1 MRSQEPLRPEE
12 VLAASQAR
20 ARRGR
25 LLLLSCLA
33 ALGLFL
39 GAAPT
44 GAAPTGAAGKAPSA
58 EVLSTSEA
66 IRRWQVAASPWP
78 DDVKRAVIAR
88 DVRPGFTRD
97 QVLLA
102 LGEPDRVEGPP
113 EAVRWVYRTGAGAG
127 QVIRFRGETVEQVD
141 RPQKVDGLP
150 GLPFGTSRLDAVRRW
165 PALRPAGAAGG
176 TARLEG
182 PIVFAGQAVHASL
195 FFAGDRL
202 TAINLYAPAEAFDL
216 LADALLAAY
225 GAPDDRI
232 GDAAGPAQKLTWIR
246 GGAVAF
252 AARCCAEMPGRRR
265 QAAVTLLDARGYTG
279 GASR

>member
-1 MRSQEPLRPEE
+1 MRREEPLRPEE

-25 LLLLSCLA
+25 LLLACLA

-39 GAAPT
+39 G
-44 GAAPTGAAGKAPSA
+44 GAPTGAAGETSSA

-66 IRRWQVAASPWP
+66 IRRWQIAASPWP

-102 LGEPDRVEGPP
+102 LAEPDRVEGPP
-113 EAVRWVYRTGAGAG
+113 GAVRWVYLTGAGAG
-127 QVIRFRGETVEQVD
+127 RVIHFRDETVERVD
-141 RPQKVDGLP
+141 RPQKVNGLP
-150 GLPFGTSRLDAVRRW
+150 GLPFGASRLDAVRRW
-165 PALRPAGAAGG
+165 PALRAAGAASGA
-176 TARLEG
+176 ARLEG

-195 FFAGDRL
+195 FFARDRL
-202 TAINLYAPAEAFDL
+202 TAVNLYTPAEAFDP

-225 GAPDDRI
+225 GVPDDRI
-232 GDAAGPAQKLTWIR
+232 DDAAGQAQKLTWIR

-252 AARCCAEMPGRRR
+252 AARCCAEMPGRRW

-279 GASR
+279 GARR